1 MPSKKRGKGKRR
13 KNVDAEGRIHASLGT
28 GKRNRNT
35 RRCTH
40 FEVRTGKQ
48 CGRTVRVERGGRALC
63 DDHRHRHRHGSKT
76 RALVQHYQGK
86 GFQGGMG
93 GMM

>member
-13 KNVDAEGRIHASLGT
+13 KNVVAEGRVHASLGT

-40 FEVRTGKQ
+40 FEARTGKQ
-48 CGRTVRVERGGRALC
+48 CGRTVRVERGVVLCAMTIGTGTAMAARRGLWSSTIRGR
-63 DDHRHRHRHGSKT
+63 DSKV
-76 RALVQHYQGK
+76 AWEG
-86 GFQGGMG
+86 
-93 GMM
+93 